1 MQVQRIIRRS
11 ALTAA
16 IIVISMAAALPA
28 DADPIDLVT
37 GTPCSGL
44 LCGPF
49 AYSGGVLVLTGSG
62 EFEYKENN
70 GAVGLG
76 VLPGDPEIEVGESV
90 TGVFSTPV
98 ILDAFRLLF
107 FYNGPEY
114 GDPLEIAR
122 VSINGGS
129 SVGTLTA
136 GAADNTALWS
146 IAGASVANCG
156 ATTGAGTGCF
166 DVFSPFGGA
175 LISSIAFTAVH
186 SEGGSGND
194 SDFSLSTFQVTGA
207 QVPEPATLIL
217 VGTGALAVVRARR
230 RKR

>member
-11 ALTAA
+11 ALAAA
-16 IIVISMAAALPA
+16 IVFISLAAAPPA
-28 DADPIDLVT
+28 HADPIDLVT

-44 LCGPF
+44 ICGPF
-49 AYSGGVLVLTGSG
+49 AYTGGVLFLTGSG

-76 VLPGDPEIEVGESV
+76 VLPGDPEIEVEESV

-98 ILDAFRLLF
+98 TLEAFRLLF

-122 VSINGGS
+122 VTINGGATF
-129 SVGTLTA
+129 GTLMA
-136 GAADNTALWS
+136 GPLDNTAVWS

-166 DVFSPFGGA
+166 DVFNPFGSA
-175 LISSIAFTAVH
+175 LISSIAFTAQH
-186 SEGGSGND
+186 SEGGIGND
-194 SDFSLSTFQVTGA
+194 SDYSLSTLQVTGA
-207 QVPEPATLIL
+207 QVPEPGTLIL
-217 VGTGALAVVRARR
+217 LGTGVLAAVRARR
-230 RKR
+230 RKS